1 VRHILHLVK
10 DPEHRTA
17 FDVIDQQAR
26 DPEVRVSVVL
36 MQAAAGVSRA
46 LPNATFRL
54 AETADRR
61 DGSPHA
67 AITHSQLLDLIFSA
81 DTVVTW

>member
-1 VRHILHLVK
+1 
-10 DPEHRTA
+10 
-17 FDVIDQQAR
+17 
-26 DPEVRVSVVL
+26 
-36 MQAAAGVSRA
+36 MQAAASVSRA
-46 LPNATFRL
+46 FPNATFRL